1 MIENGQ
7 GSTTG
12 EPRQEWTNVVECR
25 SGSVHEDPWD
35 SRCRLVQ
42 NLEPEAQS
50 VPIEKG
56 HVELSHTGPSL
67 TPGPTSH
74 QGYSRIVSP
83 SAAVEISCPDV
94 MAEVEHLQSLGWRI
108 VDVFPADD
116 PHRITVDGHGLRLVV
131 SRGETRHS
139 RLLVPAETPSR
150 SISPHGTEIVF
161 ENRHFPVP
169 ILRSSRVVSRVS
181 ESDAWHVGRAGMH
194 YRDLVPDRQ
203 GGAVIASHIRI
214 PTGGP
219 VPDYPHFH
227 EVRFQ
232 LIFCHRGWVRLAYES
247 QGEPFVLHAGEC
259 VIQPPTIRHRV
270 LESSDDLHVVE
281 VGYPA
286 EHLTIADHDF
296 DFATHPLDPDRTWD
310 GQRFVRFRLDDR
322 VWVESES
329 GSEECDSGVAAATG
343 DLADVRVV
351 NVGSGRSWTL
361 GPVVEGCFVM
371 FFVLDGRALAVVD
384 DRHEVVVEADA
395 VVVPVGS
402 SVQVTGDPSALLLLV
417 VIDTHRDGSS
427 GH

>member
-1 MIENGQ
+1 MTHQ
-7 GSTTG
+7 
-12 EPRQEWTNVVECR
+12 
-25 SGSVHEDPWD
+25 DY
-35 SRCRLVQ
+35 
-42 NLEPEAQS
+42 
-50 VPIEKG
+50 
-56 HVELSHTGPSL
+56 SL
-67 TPGPTSH
+67 
-74 QGYSRIVSP
+74 IVS
-83 SAAVEISCPDV
+83 SKGSVEISCPDV
-94 MAEVEHLQSLGWRI
+94 MTEVEHLQTLGWRI
-108 VDVFPADD
+108 ADVFPADD
-116 PHRITVDGHGLRLVV
+116 PHRITLEGHGLRLVV
-131 SRGETRHS
+131 NRGVARPV
-139 RLLVPAETPSR
+139 RVLVPSDTQSR

-161 ENRHFPVP
+161 ENREFPVP
-169 ILRSSRVVSRVS
+169 PLRSSRVVSRAS

-296 DFATHPLDPDRTWD
+296 DFESHPLDPDRTWD

-322 VWVESES
+322 VWVESPS
-329 GSEECDSGVAAATG
+329 GSQECDSGVAAATG
-343 DLADVRVV
+343 ELADVRVV
-351 NVGSGRSWTL
+351 NVGPGRSWTL
-361 GPVVEGCFVM
+361 GPVVDGRFVM
-371 FFVLDGRALAVVD
+371 VFVLDGRALTVVD
-384 DRHEVVVEADA
+384 DRPEVLVEADA

-402 SVQVTGDPSALLLLV
+402 SVQVSGDATAVLLLV
-417 VIDTHRDGSS
+417 VIDTHHDGSTS
-427 GH
+427 H